1 MASRRGSSSLA
12 GQLPGRFAWRQWT
25 HTFIRA
31 KAGTTTVMVRARNN
45 AGCHP
50 SGQAPVQQRQLSQ
63 HHRPEAVAAG
73 DVDYPNSVRAMKD
86 GYLNLALDEQPYLQG
101 YLPILNICL
110 TKKFGFS
117 GLNVDTAGAFIDSAT
132 VDSVAPLVEKGIR

>member
-1 MASRRGSSSLA
+1 MDKVGARVIFREIPPTSD
-12 GQLPGRFAWRQWT
+12 
-25 HTFIRA
+25 
-31 KAGTTTVMVRARNN
+31 AGTR
-45 AGCHP
+45 
-50 SGQAPVQQRQLSQ
+50 SRQLAEVTTAN
-63 HHRPEAVAAG
+63 PDVKAVVTDDWYMTASVGLYAVIASLKPG
-73 DVDYPNSVRAMKD
+73 QVYSVGEDIDYPNSVRAMKD